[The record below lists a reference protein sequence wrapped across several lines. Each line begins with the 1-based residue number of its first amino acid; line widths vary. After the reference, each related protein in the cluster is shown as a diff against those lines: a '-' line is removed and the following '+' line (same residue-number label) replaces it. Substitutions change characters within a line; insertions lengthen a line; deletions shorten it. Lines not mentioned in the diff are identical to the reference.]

1 MLRLKKN
8 SKKKQTM
15 QFQPLP
21 GTRSCNYRYVFA
33 MMVIHLFVVTAII
46 LVSLRGGRNGESTTA
61 CRSPQIIETKSLLEG
76 SEINEINSAAAQLEF
91 LTDQGSSL
99 VNHTCCDEGG
109 SGPAWW
115 EFKAVPVTEFC
126 KGRRSAGR
134 EFKYAAYTDII
145 LAGRKLYLPA
155 SVNCSTIV
163 TGSKPLRTRFN
174 QGQRSTPE
182 VPVMVL
188 PEIATFDDFRPQVSC
203 HETVLEPSFLFSF
216 INWPQYGHFMFNGA
230 SLIWEAFD
238 YGPLSNAG
246 KNVRLYAYGDTM
258 DGQKREIFQQ
268 KQPFF
273 DLRGYEPLFSMFSN
287 QPVRSLANLLKQS
300 DSHSICFSYLVAGLS
315 GDLDHYNFAAPL
327 EKWREFA
334 MSVRQHFQVSET
346 PRINSNPANLE
357 FNPGNL
363 AFHPESYRNPVNP
376 EFNLKNP
383 RSPKSDPES
392 AKFLERIAPEDAL
405 KGTPNIQ
412 SPIQPINYDILPDRP
427 RLTIINR
434 RSNRRILNVQKLQQ
448 TAMETGFFKT
458 VQVSYLEEMDMASQI
473 HLMALTDVLFGMDG
487 TGLMNGLFMPEGG
500 VVVHARPY
508 GCSQALSGK
517 GINFERL
524 WVSNP
529 GRVIRYESGDLK
541 STVFPTDIRE
551 VAEVAFNSSTPYGY
565 RASFILKQD
574 SIVDTVAFRCILDS
588 AHKLLHGVSA
598 NWEEYRACS
607 RTVFF

>member
-1 MLRLKKN
+1 MKKPKIQCQ
-8 SKKKQTM
+8 S
-15 QFQPLP
+15 LP
-21 GTRSCNYRYVFA
+21 GTRSCDCRYIFA
-33 MMVIHLFVVTAII
+33 MITIHLLVATALIFS
-46 LVSLRGGRNGESTTA
+46 SLRGGHNEESTEA
-61 CRSPQIIETKSLLEG
+61 YRSPQIIETNVLLEG
-76 SEINEINSAAAQLEF
+76 SENDETNSAALQLEF

-99 VNHTCCDEGG
+99 IKHTCCDEDG
-109 SGPAWW
+109 SAIAWR
-115 EFKAVPVTEFC
+115 ELEAVPVAEFC
-126 KGRRSAGR
+126 KGHRPAGG
-134 EFKYAAYTDII
+134 ELKYAAYTDII

-174 QGQRSTPE
+174 PGQNSTPE
-182 VPVMVL
+182 VPVVVL
-188 PEIATFDDFRPQVSC
+188 PKIATFNDFRPHVSC

-230 SLIWEAFD
+230 SLIWEAFN
-238 YGPLSNAG
+238 YGPLSGAG
-246 KNVRLYAYGDTM
+246 KNVRLYAYGDSLES
-258 DGQKREIFQQ
+258 QKRETFQQ
-268 KQPFF
+268 QKPFF
-273 DLRGYEPLFSMFSN
+273 NLRGFEPLFSMFSN

-300 DSHSICFSYLVAGLS
+300 DSHPVCFSYLIAGLS

-346 PRINSNPANLE
+346 PRISSSPTTLE
-357 FNPGNL
+357 FNPRNL
-363 AFHPESYRNPVNP
+363 PSHPESSRNPK
-376 EFNLKNP
+376 FSSGNP
-383 RSPKSDPES
+383 RNLGLDLTSPRDPKFFPENV
-392 AKFLERIAPEDAL
+392 KFLERIAPADAL
-405 KGTPNIQ
+405 KGTPNTQ
-412 SPIQPINYDILPDRP
+412 SSIRPINYEILLARP
-427 RLTIINR
+427 RLTIIDR
-434 RSNRRILNVQKLQQ
+434 RSNRRILNVENLQQ

-473 HLMALTDVLFGMDG
+473 RLMAVTDVLFGMDG

-517 GINFERL
+517 GINFDRL
-524 WVSNP
+524 WISNP

-551 VAEVAFNSSTPYGY
+551 VAEVAFNLSTPYGY
-565 RASFILKQD
+565 RGSFILKQD
-574 SIVDTVAFRCILDS
+574 SIVDIVAFRCILDS
-588 AHKLLHGVSA
+588 AHRLLHGIYV
-598 NWEEYRACS
+598 NWEEHRACT